1 MHVKNKK
8 PPERRLLY
16 LSYPSATLEALRK
29 RRVVQKSRRWPA
41 LYRASR
47 PGVRLG
53 ELGLLLLFLVDSRFL
68 APTAVLFEF
77 DLALNKLLV
86 LGAPI
91 VDVLAIFAGEFEE
104 TILGHMR

>member
-1 MHVKNKK
+1 MLWCFLPFPHLITNANNSQLESVPSNKN
-8 PPERRLLY
+8 PPFGGFL
-16 LSYPSATLEALRK
+16 
-29 RRVVQKSRRWPA
+29 
-41 LYRASR
+41 
-47 PGVRLG
+47 
-53 ELGLLLLFLVDSRFL
+53 LLLLFLVDSRFL